1 VRALDAML
9 RGKECSLAAVQLAQI
24 RARFRST
31 QHLARRR
38 RMALDPQT
46 DIVVEASVG
55 ICQ

>member
-9 RGKECSLAAVQLAQI
+9 RGKEWSLAAVQLAQI

-38 RMALDPQT
+38 RVALDPQT
-46 DIVVEASVG
+46 DIVVEAPVG

>member
-1 VRALDAML
+1 MCALDAML
-9 RGKECSLAAVQLAQI
+9 RGKECSLSAAQMAHI

-38 RMALDPQT
+38 RRALDPQT
-46 DIVVEASVG
+46 DIVVEAPVG